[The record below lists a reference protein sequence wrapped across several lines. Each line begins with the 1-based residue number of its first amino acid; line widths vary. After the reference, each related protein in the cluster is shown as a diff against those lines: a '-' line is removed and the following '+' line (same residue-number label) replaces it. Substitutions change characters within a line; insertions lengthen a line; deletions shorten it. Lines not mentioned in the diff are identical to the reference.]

1 MGCNSMQ
8 HVSII
13 QIHYSNFTMFK
24 LKYTMV
30 NGIKLGLEVA
40 LFGYIKNWT
49 SKGIYGIFDFG
60 GGGNYT
66 GTY

>member
-1 MGCNSMQ
+1 
-8 HVSII
+8 
-13 QIHYSNFTMFK
+13 
-24 LKYTMV
+24 MV